1 MVSLRTVRCA
11 LLALTGTIL
20 AVLTPAPPANADGP
34 APLSTENV
42 ASHQSSHSAADAA
55 GSPGPDYKLG
65 PSDKVRVTVY
75 EEDDLSGVFQI
86 DGAGYVR
93 LPLVGQILAAGQS
106 VFQLET
112 LVEKALDDGYLRNA
126 RVSIEVTEYRPFYII
141 GEVNKPGEYPYA
153 SNMTVLN
160 AVALAGGYTTKA
172 VQSTIY
178 VRHEAE
184 VQERPVVIDQL
195 TRLYPGDVVRVP
207 ETSFWTSADVLS
219 PITQVLAPVTSL
231 AYVLKP

>member
-1 MVSLRTVRCA
+1 MVSLRTVRRA
-11 LLALTGTIL
+11 LLAMTGTIL
-20 AVLTPAPPANADGP
+20 AVLTLAAPANADGP

-42 ASHQSSHSAADAA
+42 ASHQSPHSGADAA
-55 GSPGPDYKLG
+55 GSLSPDYKLG

-75 EEDDLSGVFQI
+75 EEDDLSGEFQI

-93 LPLVGQILAAGQS
+93 LPLVGQIQAAGQS